1 MKKITKSWAE
11 YQKREIES
19 IVNILIDGSNDGSNI
34 KDKDKYV
41 EVSIRMNFAN
51 NSPHNLI
58 TVCSYRGKDQDL
70 DKYMKPSD
78 WQYLHN
84 KYQTRIITT
93 DLGFLGN
100 HLNQT
105 EHYKCGQVF
114 CPQCKAS
121 SVDDYKDSHYK
132 NETFQPRIF
141 SLFGMEFGQFLFVIC
156 ILHMFERIGE
166 GIFII
171 FLATRENLQTFDDIF
186 VQLKKYLPKLSYD
199 KTAKK
204 DKAKVGM
211 FTLSTIEKVCNNLLQ
226 IKSDLSLSDTE
237 YMLVYSYAKL
247 FKLIFL
253 NYDSKNSNPFYFNDI
268 KALIQSLCDLCSYSG
283 ETFC

>member
-1 MKKITKSWAE
+1 
-11 YQKREIES
+11 
-19 IVNILIDGSNDGSNI
+19 
-34 KDKDKYV
+34 
-41 EVSIRMNFAN
+41 
-51 NSPHNLI
+51 
-58 TVCSYRGKDQDL
+58 
-70 DKYMKPSD
+70 
-78 WQYLHN
+78 
-84 KYQTRIITT
+84 
-93 DLGFLGN
+93 
-100 HLNQT
+100 
-105 EHYKCGQVF
+105 
-114 CPQCKAS
+114 
-121 SVDDYKDSHYK
+121 
-132 NETFQPRIF
+132 
-141 SLFGMEFGQFLFVIC
+141 
-156 ILHMFERIGE
+156 MFERIGE

-253 NYDSKNSNPFYFNDI
+253 NYDSKNFNPFYFNDI